1 MIVSSFLRGTSNPEI
16 IECPVDTYMISINSS
31 TEACPGKS
39 FLLPSYAFGVASV
52 KSSRPAPET
61 LTTRRGIP
69 ERLFSDSNECRA
81 KEEAPKFSSCGW
93 EGVRKPRRK
102 KSETMY
108 VFRVYNKPM

>member
-1 MIVSSFLRGTSNPEI
+1 MHL
-16 IECPVDTYMISINSS
+16 DTYMISINFS

-52 KSSRPAPET
+52 TSSGPTPGT

-81 KEEAPKFSSCGW
+81 KDEAPKFSSCVWG
-93 EGVRKPRRK
+93 GVRKPRRK
-102 KSETMY
+102 KSDTMY
-108 VFRVYNKPM
+108 VFRVYNKPV

>member
-1 MIVSSFLRGTSNPEI
+1 MLL
-16 IECPVDTYMISINSS
+16 DTYMISINSS

-52 KSSRPAPET
+52 KSLRPTAET

-81 KEEAPKFSSCGW
+81 KDEAPKFSSCGW
-93 EGVRKPRRK
+93 GRG
-102 KSETMY
+102 
-108 VFRVYNKPM
+108 